1 MANGT
6 LKVSNIQTSSGSGT
20 ITIGQSGETVDIS
33 NGTITLNSSM
43 KNTPAFEAY
52 LNTNTGITDNTFVK
66 ATFDTERFDTNNT
79 FSSSRF
85 TPAIAGKYHCYTGIR
100 VGNDGADTLQ
110 LFQIAFYKNGSAY
123 LINTTPTIIFNA
135 GSYNTNNDGRTL
147 AQTIDLDADDY
158 VEVYVK
164 CNTTVNSPDLI
175 NGSFFGAYKVIGA

>member
-1 MANGT
+1 MAGI
-6 LKVSNIQTSSGSGT
+6 LKVDQYQDFNGNNIMTSDGSGN
-20 ITIGQSGETVDIS
+20 ITV
-33 NGTITLNSSM
+33 NAAAM

-52 LNTNTGITDNTFVK
+52 LNTSTGITDNTFVK

-110 LFQIAFYKNGSAY
+110 LFQIAFYKNGSTY
-123 LINTTPTIIFNA
+123 LINTTPTIVFNA

-175 NGSFFGAYKVIGA
+175 NGSFFGAYKIIGA